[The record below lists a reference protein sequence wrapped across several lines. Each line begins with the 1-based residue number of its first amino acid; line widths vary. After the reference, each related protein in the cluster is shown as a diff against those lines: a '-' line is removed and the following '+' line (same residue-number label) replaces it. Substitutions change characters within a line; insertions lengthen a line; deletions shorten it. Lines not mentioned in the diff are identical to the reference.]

1 MTIFD
6 LACRIY
12 NDEQYMH
19 CLRVANNS
27 SKNKDDPIY
36 NVALFHDAIKNSF
49 ISIEE
54 LAAFFSC
61 GEIETILILTRRPL
75 EPFFRYIRRIKN
87 SSDSWAV
94 RIKIA
99 DLKDEIEYGN
109 FNKLSR
115 YKKALSIL
123 KGE

>member
-1 MTIFD
+1 
-6 LACRIY
+6 
-12 NDEQYMH
+12 MH
-19 CLRVANNS
+19 CLRVANNFVKVEDTS
-27 SKNKDDPIY
+27 IY
-36 NVALFHDAIKNSF
+36 NIALFHDAFKNSF

-54 LAAFFSC
+54 LIDFFSYE
-61 GEIETILILTRRPL
+61 EIETILILTRRPL

-87 SSDSWAV
+87 SGDGRAV

-99 DLKDEIEYGN
+99 DLKDEIEYRN